1 MLRVFQCLTCTS
13 NTETAYSDT
22 YLFVAVN
29 ACFSEHQ
36 DRVKSLFRAFAKI
49 YVSEMTSFDAAPEA
63 PSWHGMKGYDSE
75 GASFSFC
82 SANASS
88 EKQCSMLLG
97 KMAHARIW

>member
-49 YVSEMTSFDAAPEA
+49 YVSEMTSFGLMCPFGD
-63 PSWHGMKGYDSE
+63 KLYDKYERPQE
-75 GASFSFC
+75 G
-82 SANASS
+82 
-88 EKQCSMLLG
+88 
-97 KMAHARIW
+97 